1 MEAKILFFI
10 KALNENSSSI
20 ETKGSLRTLL
30 NCENLE
36 KSELLQGV
44 FNRDKKSIKRLADL
58 MANRSYNTFDLSP
71 SDRVDYLN
79 LISSCRMGY
88 LKSIYKALGWC
99 DLRGFSMFMDMFF
112 YRFGYYL
119 KALKVL
125 RIMFD
130 VNKAEGIFSDRL
142 LKSDLTEF
150 IDFITEFMRKSLRE
164 VEGEDSLVSW
174 SKGGDAYDAA
184 VRLTE
189 RFLNYDESE
198 KN

>member
-1 MEAKILFFI
+1 MEDKILFFI
-10 KALNENSSSI
+10 KALNENSSLI
-20 ETKGSLRTLL
+20 ETKESLKILL

-36 KSELLQGV
+36 KSELLQKVING
-44 FNRDKKSIKRLADL
+44 DKKSIKRLAGL
-58 MANRSYNTFDLSP
+58 MADRQYKTLDLSP
-71 SDRVDYLN
+71 FDRVDHLN
-79 LISSCRMGY
+79 FISSSRVCCLM
-88 LKSIYKALGWC
+88 SIYKTLDWC

-119 KALKVL
+119 KALKIL

-130 VNKAEGIFSDRL
+130 VNKAEGIFSDGL

-164 VEGEDSLVSW
+164 LGEEGSSVSW
-174 SKGGDAYDAA
+174 AKGGDAYEAV

-189 RFLNYDESE
+189 RFLNYDGSE
-198 KN
+198 RN

>member
-20 ETKGSLRTLL
+20 ETKESLKILL

-44 FNRDKKSIKRLADL
+44 FNRDKKSINRLADL
-58 MANRSYNTFDLSP
+58 MANRSYDTLDLSP

-79 LISSCRMGY
+79 FISSCRMDY
-88 LKSIYKALGWC
+88 LKSIYRALGWC
-99 DLRGFSMFMDMFF
+99 DLRRFNMFMDMFF
-112 YRFGYYL
+112 NRFGYYV

-130 VNKAEGIFSDRL
+130 MNKAEEIFSDGL

-164 VEGEDSLVSW
+164 VGEEDSLVSW
-174 SKGGDAYDAA
+174 AKGGDAYEAV
-184 VRLTE
+184 VRLIE
-189 RFLNYDESE
+189 RFLNYDGSE
-198 KN
+198 RS